1 MRAEA
6 GWILRWTFSCRVE
19 GGEESSLTQ
28 RRLIDALSHHAHIA
42 YQTCD
47 NVSDCHRCAHIPI
60 DRVHVRI
67 HVRVEAGLA
76 RRGGGTV
83 DRAGVSKTKERGM
96 ALGGEVFV
104 LCLSIES

>member
-42 YQTCD
+42 YQSVIMFQIATD
-47 NVSDCHRCAHIPI
+47 AHTY
-60 DRVHVRI
+60 RST
-67 HVRVEAGLA
+67 EC
-76 RRGGGTV
+76 
-83 DRAGVSKTKERGM
+83 M
-96 ALGGEVFV
+96 
-104 LCLSIES
+104 